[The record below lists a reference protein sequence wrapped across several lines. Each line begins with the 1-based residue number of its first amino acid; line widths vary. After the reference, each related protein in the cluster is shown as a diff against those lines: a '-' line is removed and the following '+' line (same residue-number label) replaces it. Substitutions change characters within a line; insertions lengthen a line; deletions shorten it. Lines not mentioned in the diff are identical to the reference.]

1 MTPITETLRRL
12 AEKATPGARKVEGA
26 TLVWSPDARTTICAC
41 SAIPPRSRH
50 VEYEKPEL
58 AELDVPAANA
68 RFIARCDPQT
78 ILAMCD
84 AVDAAKR
91 LRDAQ
96 ERIRKPKRRAD
107 LEDACNAANDARRD
121 LDTALEALAKVE
133 G

>member
-12 AEKATPGARKVEGA
+12 AEAKTDLLVHTLWEHYPEGLPPWSDVEPRIRSGIIKMAEKVVQALSDRDE
-26 TLVWSPDARTTICAC
+26 TICA
-41 SAIPPRSRH
+41 
-50 VEYEKPEL
+50 
-58 AELDVPAANA
+58 
-68 RFIARCDPQT
+68 
-78 ILAMCD
+78 

-96 ERIRKPKRRAD
+96 ERIRKPERRAD